1 MIDINETIQCEYCGM
16 ECFEDE
22 LTDGK
27 CRECIVEDCRHR
39 NTWYEYQGD
48 NPTRARFVEHCID
61 CKSWREIRFYF
72 TGEQARAI
80 GKWRDDE
87 VF

>member
-87 VF
+87 VY